1 MLKMYISEFPL
12 HGISLNLF
20 LIRIELYHFSSSFPS
35 FQALPAS
42 LPLIPPN
49 ASHPQFDYSSFL

>member
-1 MLKMYISEFPL
+1 MLKMFISEFPL

-20 LIRIELYHFSSSFPS
+20 LIRIELYHFPS